1 MFRGGWWSLIGE
13 DQSKGKAKIDRYL
26 IRRVL
31 EYARNYWGYIT
42 IVLLA
47 IIIISLLELIPPLL
61 FRRLIDVVIPNKDF
75 RQLTILA
82 LGMIGIPLLSGL
94 IGIGERYFSAKAGEG
109 IIFDLR
115 QEMYIGATFLLR
127 VRRQCPRVAYIKR
140 EVVGR
145 LRAYLRLIRA
155 THPARSRDTSHP
167 SS

>member
-31 EYARNYWGYIT
+31 EYARNYWGYIS

-115 QEMYIGATFLLR
+115 QEMYDHLQNMSLRFFTHTRSGEIISRFNNDVVGAQNAITGTIPNITM
-127 VRRQCPRVAYIKR
+127 VRREI
-140 EVVGR
+140 
-145 LRAYLRLIRA
+145 
-155 THPARSRDTSHP
+155 S
-167 SS
+167 